1 MVTLVPYIIGGVKD
15 RPTGIN
21 CLLDL
26 SMCFRGLSYLPILLV
41 LTSFATFIVSYIIAI
56 VRHDV
61 SPYFPYI
68 SDTGTKPPE
77 SCIFGQFLNISA
89 ALAIATMYV
98 RYKLVSQISVGEDT
112 KLACLNKAGLV
123 LGILSALGLSMV
135 ANFQETNVEP
145 VHVTGAALVL
155 GVGVIYAFV
164 QTSLSYR
171 MNPDYNGLKICR
183 IRLAISCIALTAMI
197 ITFVSATV
205 SRIQVHGHIDKT
217 KWKPEDGGFTAHIIS
232 TISEWVTAV
241 TFLLFFFTFV
251 RDFQKVK
258 LGIVATVLVRHLDVE
273 PVEDIS
279 EHVDERRPLLS

>member
-1 MVTLVPYIIGGVKD
+1 
-15 RPTGIN
+15 
-21 CLLDL
+21 
-26 SMCFRGLSYLPILLV
+26 MCFRGLSYLPILLV